1 MDIHEIAYIEK
12 VNEQNFITFLTYDS
26 LYWSNTHE
34 SSNLSGSFYKFVDV
48 VLKFMFQVWTMKDGQ
63 TVWEGWLFIMVLE
76 KVKQPINPK
85 AYILSN
91 NVYYVSRYCNF

>member
-1 MDIHEIAYIEK
+1 
-12 VNEQNFITFLTYDS
+12 
-26 LYWSNTHE
+26 
-34 SSNLSGSFYKFVDV
+34 
-48 VLKFMFQVWTMKDGQ
+48 MFQVWTMKDGQ